1 VFPLL
6 LGQTIS
12 TIPMLI
18 MYLQLAII
26 LGCLLLFI
34 ASGIVGNQILKK
46 SQTKKSETKTS
57 ETILEKS

>member
-1 VFPLL
+1 
-6 LGQTIS
+6 
-12 TIPMLI
+12 

-46 SQTKKSETKTS
+46 SQTKNSETKNS
-57 ETILEKS
+57 ETKNSETVLEKVES

>member
-12 TIPMLI
+12 SIPMLI

-34 ASGIVGNQILKK
+34 ASGIVGNQILKM
-46 SQTKKSETKTS
+46 SETKTS
-57 ETILEKS
+57 ETVLEKS